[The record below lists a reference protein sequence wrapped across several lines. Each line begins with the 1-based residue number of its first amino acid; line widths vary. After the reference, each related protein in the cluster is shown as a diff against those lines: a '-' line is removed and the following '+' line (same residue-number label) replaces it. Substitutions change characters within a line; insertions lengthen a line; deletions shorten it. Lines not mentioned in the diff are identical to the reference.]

1 MHQYYPE
8 YRQSLYGSPVV
19 FDREK
24 PKSSDPVTHTM
35 RKINFKKYIG
45 RYKKSG
51 LDLDSKKFNHDQTR
65 MIAKAYDTGLTI
77 HVISGYTDDLDYLIS
92 SQGFS
97 AVGKSSYN
105 EKSHKLFN
113 NRRQL
118 FGFVD
123 TNRDGKADEL
133 WVLVF
138 PSPEYVDQIGELL
151 NSILEDFKKSRK
163 AEKPGS
169 CVYVSHFHELEKNMP
184 QWTGFN
190 DVIGKYVTHGDVC
203 LIGNI
208 EWILKGLQDYS
219 FLNWTNLDDK
229 KAVHG
234 LFEMEGL
241 NNMFGFHIATHK
253 YSCSRIVMIGM
264 KESFWG
270 SGCSLLVKSML
281 GAGAKHI
288 LYGSKAAS
296 IVDHEQVHQTYTP
309 NRFSIVDK
317 NGKYKELKL
326 DMEDM
331 SELGYNLGISPVGLS
346 VTVPT
351 VIGEDGKQREK
362 IKLPGATCM
371 DCENGHIALV
381 VQEYNKTIGDKS
393 DLSDD
398 KFKATF
404 LPVHFITD
412 YIYRNK
418 EKMNRKTPALGHHAG
433 EDPVVKEKR
442 ESSFRKIGNI
452 FGAYTLAFG
461 ITDTRSY
468 IESIH
473 RRANENSFQKE
484 YQPVKNLLD
493 VGLGR
498 QALSYLASATDNR
511 NYRVVSAIAYLMVCQ
526 KSGYINAALN
536 CLKQLKM
543 LEKSNVLSREEK
555 FRIQSLEFKIY
566 SQTGY
571 TSGLSKIVESLNKYE
586 NKFHDI
592 EQFGAMKRREAIYY
606 ALVGNA
612 KNALKSIRQAK
623 DKRHVKGGRYNQ
635 TSEFFKLLSQLGSS
649 GFDINVVSKCL
660 SNVRSVYLKPNL
672 PEGEYQTNF
681 EKSANAA
688 LFLESAYYLTSKHR
702 DLISKG
708 VKMLTIAHLLNL
720 RLNGGIYSETYGEI
734 IACTPDYRVKN
745 LLGYAMRTDLQ
756 AQSIFQ
762 GWINTEYG
770 LLSDMAK
777 GVNDI
782 LRGSIVEREDK
793 IRKLIY

>member
-1 MHQYYPE
+1 MQHFLQE
-8 YRQSLYGSPVV
+8 YRQSLYGNPIV

-24 PKSSDPVTHTM
+24 PKSSNPVTHTM

-45 RYKKSG
+45 RFKKTG
-51 LDLDSKKFNHDQTR
+51 LELDSKKFNPEQTR
-65 MIAKAYDTGLTI
+65 MIAKAYDMGIPI
-77 HVISGYTDDLDYLIS
+77 HVISAFNDDFQYLINFLGYS
-92 SQGFS
+92 L
-97 AVGKSSYN
+97 VGKMIYN
-105 EKSHKLFN
+105 EKQHKLFN

-123 TNRDGKADEL
+123 MNEDGKADEL
-133 WVLVF
+133 WVIVF

-151 NSILEDFKKSRK
+151 NSILEDFKKSKK
-163 AEKPGS
+163 AKKPGAG
-169 CVYVSHFHELEKNMP
+169 VFVSHFQELEINMP
-184 QWTGFN
+184 KWTGFN
-190 DVIGKYVTHGDVC
+190 DVVGKYVTHGDVC

-219 FLNWTNLDDK
+219 FLNWANLDDR
-229 KAVHG
+229 KAVHS

-241 NNMFGFHIATHK
+241 NHMFGFHIATHK

-264 KESFWG
+264 RESFWG

-281 GAGAKHI
+281 ETGAKHI

-317 NGKYKELKL
+317 YGKYKELKL

-351 VIGEDGKQREK
+351 VIGEDAKQREK

-381 VQEYNKTIGDKS
+381 VQEYNKTIGGKS

-442 ESSFRKIGNI
+442 ENSFRKIGNI

-468 IESIH
+468 IHSIH
-473 RRANENSFQKE
+473 RRTSENPFQKE
-484 YQPVKNLLD
+484 YLPVKNLLD

-526 KSGYINAALN
+526 KSGFINAAYN
-536 CLKQLKM
+536 CLRHLKI
-543 LEKSNVLSREEK
+543 LETKKVLTTEEK
-555 FRIQSLEFKIY
+555 IRIQTLEFKIY
-566 SQTGY
+566 SQTGHV
-571 TSGLSKIVESLNKYE
+571 SGLSNIVDVLQKNDK
-586 NKFHDI
+586 KFQKVN
-592 EQFGAMKRREAIYY
+592 QFGAMKRREAIYY
-606 ALVGNA
+606 SLSGNFKKALN
-612 KNALKSIRQAK
+612 SIKEAK
-623 DKRHVKGGRYNQ
+623 DEKNEKQGRYNQ
-635 TSEFFKLLSQLGSS
+635 TSVFFKLLSQLGA
-649 GFDINVVSKCL
+649 DNNEMDVVSKNL
-660 SNVRSVYLKPNL
+660 SHVRSVYLRPNL

-708 VKMLTIAHLLNL
+708 VEMLTVAHLINL
-720 RLNGGIYSETYGEI
+720 RLNGGVYSETYGEI

-770 LLSDMAK
+770 LLSDLAK

-782 LRGSIVEREDK
+782 LRGSIIEREDK
-793 IRKLIY
+793 IRQLIY